1 MRDALPLFSLIVPIV
16 AIVGGITMAIVR
28 ILTQARLEELAR
40 KERVAAIERG
50 VDPDKLSP
58 VVGSESYGIGN
69 SRLRRAHGLLIGGL
83 VLLALG
89 LGMGVVFGFIEP
101 EKGHWLAGVV
111 PVFVG
116 IALLVSSRI
125 VWPKEGEAR

>member
-1 MRDALPLFSLIVPIV
+1 MRDALPLFTLIVPVV

-40 KERVAAIERG
+40 KERIAAIERG
-50 VDPDKLSP
+50 VDPDKLLP
-58 VVGSESYGIGN
+58 VIGSESYGIGD

-89 LGMGVVFGFIEP
+89 LGMGVVFVAIEP
-101 EKGHWLAGVV
+101 EKGHWLVGVV
-111 PVFVG
+111 PIFVG
-116 IALLVSSRI
+116 LALLLASRI

>member
-1 MRDALPLFSLIVPIV
+1 MHDVLPVVSLIVPVV

-40 KERVAAIERG
+40 KERIAAIERG
-50 VDPDKLSP
+50 ADPDKLP
-58 VVGSESYGIGN
+58 PIVGSEYGLGN

-89 LGMGVVFGFIEP
+89 LGFSVVFGAVEP
-101 EKGHWLAGVV
+101 EKGHWIAGVV
-111 PVFVG
+111 PIFVG
-116 IALLVSSRI
+116 SALLLASRI
-125 VWPKEGEAR
+125 VWPKEGGTR

>member
-1 MRDALPLFSLIVPIV
+1 MRDAFPLLSLIVPVI
-16 AIVGGITMAIVR
+16 AIVGGITLAIVR

-40 KERVAAIERG
+40 KERISAIERG
-50 VDPDKLSP
+50 VDPDKLPP

-69 SRLRRAHGLLIGGL
+69 SRLRSAHGLLIGGL

-89 LGMGVVFGFIEP
+89 LGLGMVLGFVDP

-116 IALLVSSRI
+116 LALLLSSRI
-125 VWPKEGEAR
+125 VWPKEGETH